1 MQHSLS
7 IVMPCL
13 NEAETIE
20 ECITKAQEGLSKAD
34 IRGEIIIADNG
45 STDNSVEIAKR
56 CGAKVVLVIKKG
68 YGNALKGGIE
78 AASSNWIL
86 MGDADQSYDFS
97 DISKFVSKLKEGND
111 LVMGCRL
118 PAGGGKILPG
128 AMPWKNRWIGNPVL
142 SLMGRFLF
150 KTPIKDFHCG
160 MRAFTKEAYRLMDLQ
175 TTGMEFASEMVLKA
189 TLWKMRVAEV
199 PITLHPDGSSR
210 PPHLRPWR
218 DGWRHLRFMLI
229 YSPRWLLLIPGLIL
243 SFIGL
248 IGMIVL
254 YQGPL
259 IINHVVLDSGTMMM
273 LGMAL
278 LLGVQLSG
286 FAISTKIF
294 GMSIGLMPEDKKI
307 HLLLKYFNLEKG
319 LLLGTVTMVTG
330 FLFIGNAFFKWKAAG
345 FGPISYAEN
354 LRNII
359 PGATLGVLGIQLI
372 FISFFLS
379 VLGLRTSKITPPN

>member
-199 PITLHPDGSSR
+199 PITLHPDGRSR

-229 YSPRWLLLIPGLIL
+229 YSPRWLFLIPGLIL